1 MIFRRS
7 LLPKESAWVDACRR
21 VWALLACTR
30 LSFERYMRACRQFA
44 ISIVAYGWIARAT
57 PLPFCVQLWSCVHV
71 GSRRI
76 RSASVW
82 LRAALFGSGVHL
94 DVLFYAQLVG
104 ILSACTTGAS

>member
-1 MIFRRS
+1 M
-7 LLPKESAWVDACRR
+7 LVDGFGPC
-21 VWALLACTR
+21 WLLACTR
-30 LSFERYMRACRQFA
+30 LSFERYMRACGQFA
-44 ISIVAYGWIARAT
+44 ISIVAYGWIARAP

-104 ILSACTTGAS
+104 LLAQQARLDLVHSE